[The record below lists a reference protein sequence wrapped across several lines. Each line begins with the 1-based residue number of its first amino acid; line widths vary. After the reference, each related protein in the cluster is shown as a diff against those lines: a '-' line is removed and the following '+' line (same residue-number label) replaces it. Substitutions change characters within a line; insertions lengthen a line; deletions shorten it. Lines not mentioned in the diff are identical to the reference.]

1 MANDSYSH
9 CKKCGNTFIDDGR
22 GYCPSC
28 GTPTASAKA
37 KPSGLFYSFEKKDFI
52 GIIIFALITVG
63 FAIWNIYTVVEA
75 QDKISQTRADYTL
88 VKEYVDSGY
97 YDEIM
102 ADYEEAR
109 AMIQSGLYDVPDDVM
124 QQYYQAEA
132 ALAMMPSDIRAY
144 LADFEAHIGFLDA
157 LSFAYVAMSVLLIAG
172 CVMMVVRLRFS
183 FKVMIAAYIV
193 SLVVTSLFS
202 IIGLVNG
209 YLDHSAV
216 RVGLNVAID
225 ISLIRVFY
233 RYNMM
238 AYEDVSSF
246 KAAPVYGAP
255 MPVAQPV
262 DSFDVAVTPPDKPM
276 EAVAPVNTPTD
287 TQMMS
292 VAPVSGAA
300 PVSTDNKYFPP
311 SEVAPSVDPVMPL
324 ADADMRRADVGINAG
339 EAVAPLERPMMPVSM
354 MEDEAMPSLSA
365 NDAVQSAPVAP
376 VAPVAASVAQ
386 QPMTVP
392 QPTAPAS
399 GAAKG
404 IWFCSKCGSLNE
416 NANFC
421 TSCGGPKE

>member
-9 CKKCGNTFIDDGR
+9 CKKCGNTFIDEGR

-28 GTPTASAKA
+28 GTPMASVKA

-63 FAIWNIYTVVEA
+63 FAIWNIYNVVEA
-75 QDKISQTRADYTL
+75 QDTVAETRKWYAIA
-88 VKEYVDSGY
+88 KEAMDSGLFDFTTSEY
-97 YDEIM
+97 T
-102 ADYEEAR
+102 
-109 AMIQSGLYDVPDDVM
+109 
-124 QQYYQAEA
+124 
-132 ALAMMPSDIRAY
+132 ALTE
-144 LADFEAHIGFLDA
+144 FEAYIGFFDA

-193 SLVVTSLFS
+193 SMVVTVVFN
-202 IIGLVNG
+202 IIGIANG
-209 YLDHSAV
+209 YLDAGAV
-216 RVGLNVAID
+216 KLGVSIVID

-238 AYEDVSSF
+238 AYEDVSTF

-262 DSFDVAVTPPDKPM
+262 NGFDVAVTPPDKPM
-276 EAVAPVNTPTD
+276 EAVAPVSAPAD

-292 VAPVSGAA
+292 VAPVSGAV
-300 PVSTDNKYFPP
+300 PVSADNKYFPP
-311 SEVAPSVDPVMPL
+311 SEVAPSVEPVMPL

-354 MEDEAMPSLSA
+354 MEDEVMPSLSV
-365 NDAVQSAPVAP
+365 NDAAQSAPVAP
-376 VAPVAASVAQ
+376 VVPTAPVATPVAQ
-386 QPMTVP
+386 PVAAP

-399 GAAKG
+399 GTAKG

>member
-9 CKKCGNTFIDDGR
+9 CKKCGNTFIDEGR

-28 GTPTASAKA
+28 GTPMASVKA

-52 GIIIFALITVG
+52 GIIIFALVTVG

-75 QDKISQTRADYTL
+75 QDTVSQTRQWYAIA
-88 VKEYVDSGY
+88 KEAMDSGLFDFTASEY
-97 YDEIM
+97 
-102 ADYEEAR
+102 AA
-109 AMIQSGLYDVPDDVM
+109 V
-124 QQYYQAEA
+124 AE
-132 ALAMMPSDIRAY
+132 
-144 LADFEAHIGFLDA
+144 FEAHISFLDA
-157 LSFAYVAMSVLLIAG
+157 LSFAYIAMSVLLIAG

-183 FKVMIAAYIV
+183 FRVMIAAYIV
-193 SLVVTSLFS
+193 SLVVTTLFS

-225 ISLIRVFY
+225 ISLIRVFW

-276 EAVAPVNTPTD
+276 EAVAPVSAAPVD

-300 PVSTDNKYFPP
+300 PVSADNKYFPP
-311 SEVAPSVDPVMPL
+311 TEVAPSVEPVMPL

-354 MEDEAMPSLSA
+354 MEDEVMPSLSA
-365 NDAVQSAPVAP
+365 NDAAQSAPVA
-376 VAPVAASVAQ
+376 APVVQ
-386 QPMTVP
+386 QPAAVP
-392 QPTAPAS
+392 QPTVPAS
-399 GAAKG
+399 GESKG

>member
-9 CKKCGNTFIDDGR
+9 CKKCGNTFIDEGR
-22 GYCPSC
+22 GYCPAC
-28 GTPTASAKA
+28 GTPMASAKA

-75 QDKISQTRADYTL
+75 QDTVAETRKWYAIA
-88 VKEYVDSGY
+88 KEAMDSGFF
-97 YDEIM
+97 DFS
-102 ADYEEAR
+102 ASDY
-109 AMIQSGLYDVPDDVM
+109 
-124 QQYYQAEA
+124 A
-132 ALAMMPSDIRAY
+132 ALTE
-144 LADFEAHIGFLDA
+144 FEAHIGFLDA
-157 LSFAYVAMSVLLIAG
+157 LSVAYVIMSVLLIVG

-225 ISLIRVFY
+225 VSLIRVFY

-262 DSFDVAVTPPDKPM
+262 DSFDVAVTPLDKPM
-276 EAVAPVNTPTD
+276 ESVAPVSTPAD

-292 VAPVSGAA
+292 VAPVSGAV
-300 PVSTDNKYFPP
+300 PVSADNKYFPP
-311 SEVAPSVDPVMPL
+311 SEVAPSVEPVMPL

-354 MEDEAMPSLSA
+354 MEDEVMPSLSV
-365 NDAVQSAPVAP
+365 NDAAQSAPVAP
-376 VAPVAASVAQ
+376 VAPVAAPVVQ
-386 QPMTVP
+386 QPTAVP

-399 GAAKG
+399 GTAKG

-416 NANFC
+416 NASFC

>member
-1 MANDSYSH
+1 MANDAYSH
-9 CKKCGNTFIDDGR
+9 CKKCGNTFIDEGR
-22 GYCPSC
+22 GYCPAC
-28 GTPTASAKA
+28 GTPMASVKA
-37 KPSGLFYSFEKKDFI
+37 KPSGLFYSFEKKDYI

-63 FAIWNIYTVVEA
+63 FAIWNIFTVVEA
-75 QDKISQTRADYTL
+75 QETVAQTRQWYAIAKEAMNSGFFDFSASDY
-88 VKEYVDSGY
+88 
-97 YDEIM
+97 
-102 ADYEEAR
+102 
-109 AMIQSGLYDVPDDVM
+109 
-124 QQYYQAEA
+124 A
-132 ALAMMPSDIRAY
+132 AISE
-144 LADFEAHIGFLDA
+144 FEAHIGFLDA
-157 LSFAYVAMSVLLIAG
+157 LSVAYVIMSVLLIVG
-172 CVMMVVRLRFS
+172 CVMMVARLRFS

-216 RVGLNVAID
+216 RVGVNVAID

-246 KAAPVYGAP
+246 KTAPVYGAP

-262 DSFDVAVTPPDKPM
+262 DSFDVAVTPPDRPM
-276 EAVAPVNTPTD
+276 ESVTPVSTPAD

-300 PVSTDNKYFPP
+300 PVSSDNKYFPP
-311 SEVAPSVDPVMPL
+311 SEVAPSVEPVMPL

-365 NDAVQSAPVAP
+365 NDAAQSAPVAP
-376 VAPVAASVAQ
+376 AAPVAAPVVQ
-386 QPMTVP
+386 QPVAVP
-392 QPTAPAS
+392 QPAAPAS
-399 GAAKG
+399 GTAKG